1 MKRLIL
7 CLPLLFLALVAHATG
22 QTGDVI
28 LIDGARWEL
37 LGSPITLDAA
47 LYNDLKAVLPEDRP
61 TVTSNWD
68 GFTGYWSI
76 QQDMLYLDSVRCE
89 YYEAKIQGMKGESV
103 PSSALLEVFK
113 KYVDGD
119 RIVAGW
125 LSGEVRVATGK
136 MIYYQHTYFERN
148 YEEEMML
155 SIDKGKVTGRKEY
168 HNYVVDGF
176 SFEKL
181 NPNSPN
187 NYNVL
192 NEMFPLHIERYPE
205 LADEERIV
213 FRVKQARVDAKG
225 NLVECEVKVIRPNDN
240 PLLAAEIAES
250 LKAYHPWRVLFINGE
265 YSTKGIEGW
274 TVSYPLNK

>member
-1 MKRLIL
+1 MKRIL
-7 CLPLLFLALVAHATG
+7 LSIPFLFLAFIACATG
-22 QTGDVI
+22 QSSDVI
-28 LIDGARWEL
+28 FIDGVRWVL
-37 LGSPITLDAA
+37 LGSPITLNAA
-47 LYNDLKAVLPEDRP
+47 LYHDLKAVLPEDRP

-89 YYEAKIQGMKGESV
+89 YYEAKIQGMRGESV

-113 KYVDGD
+113 NYVDGD

-136 MIYYQHTYFERN
+136 MINYQHTCFERN

-181 NPNSPN
+181 NPNSPHN
-187 NYNVL
+187 CNVL

-205 LADEERIV
+205 LANEERVV
-213 FRVKQARVDAKG
+213 FGIQRARVDAQG
-225 NLVECEVKVIRPNDN
+225 NLVECEVKVLRPDDN
-240 PLLAAEIAES
+240 PLLAAELAES
-250 LKAYHPWRVLFINGE
+250 LKAYHPWRVLFVNGAF
-265 YSTKGIEGW
+265 SAQGIEGW
-274 TVSYPLNK
+274 TISYPLDK

>member
-7 CLPLLFLALVAHATG
+7 CLPFLFLALVAHATG
-22 QTGDVI
+22 QTGDVVF
-28 LIDGARWEL
+28 IDGARWEL
-37 LGSPITLDAA
+37 LGSPITLDAS
-47 LYNDLKAVLPEDRP
+47 LYHDLKAVLPEDRP

-103 PSSALLEVFK
+103 PSSALLNVFK
-113 KYVDGD
+113 NYVDGD

-176 SFEKL
+176 SFKKL

-205 LADEERIV
+205 LADVERIA
-213 FRVKQARVDAKG
+213 FRIKKARVDAKG

-250 LKAYHPWRVLFINGE
+250 LKAYHPWRVLFVNGE